1 MSVATMPASIEG
13 GSPTLDELE
22 EATKMLLGGHFSN
35 GDQEIATQP
44 SIEISVAPAED
55 NQGKSSGGQRQLFLF
70 VATMLHSR
78 LVPAVTALVRFG
90 PRVGS
95 ETKNELIFRRTLSLS
110 WISQVCVSVI
120 GLRSH
125 QSCHVHS
132 DDAL

>member
-35 GDQEIATQP
+35 GDQEIAIHP
-44 SIEISVAPAED
+44 SVEISVAPAED
-55 NQGKSSGGQRQLFLF
+55 DQGETSGGQRQLFLF

-78 LVPAVTALVRFG
+78 LVLAVTALMRYG

-95 ETKNELIFRRTLSLS
+95 ETKNELFFGGLCPCLGS
-110 WISQVCVSVI
+110 VKSVI

-132 DDAL
+132 GDALQ